1 MKSRNRSVAVVQR
14 VALLLGFCLVA
25 IGCGG
30 DTGGT
35 DATTVDSG
43 EVAVSDDGNGGSDGT
58 SDDASGTGSAGS
70 NEDAATATTAA
81 PLEDASDGTVCIG
94 DACDEQITTDEDDA
108 PQPVAGGTLRVAVE
122 AETDGLNP
130 TANNFAVSAYIMGF
144 STLDPLFSVD
154 SDGNWFPYLA
164 EWGKPVGDGS
174 SWQIKVREGISFHD
188 GTPLN
193 ADALIANFEASLN
206 DPVVSLAVR
215 PNYPAEN
222 RYEKIDEFTLQYNLI
237 RPSAHFPVNLIG
249 QLGMIASPTWLAAV
263 AEDENLNQRPVGTG
277 PFKLESRTQDV
288 STKVVKNPNYWQ
300 GTDDIYLDGIEFFVT
315 TDPALAA
322 EQLAAGEL
330 DVVVTSNA
338 DATLTLRDAQNAS
351 SLENVYAEE
360 DFVML
365 NTRAAPTDDIRVRQ
379 ALTFATD
386 RNAYHDLIGQGTR
399 PLADSMYHPDLI
411 WNNPDVVQEGNMA
424 ERAGPLVASYCA
436 DFPVNCSNGKVKVEL
451 QFSGPSTL
459 QTRIMDVLSSGWEPF
474 FEIERQQLPQDQH
487 IVQTALGAFQVVT
500 WRQFGFVDPDLEVFW
515 LECATA
521 TGPITLNWV
530 RVCDEG
536 RDALLFEQRATTD
549 EARRVEIMREIQAE
563 MNKTYAYIFL
573 THTNWTVGFRNAVKN
588 ICGQTGP
595 EGVLLLCNNQG
606 AGFYHNVWI
615 DEG

>member
-1 MKSRNRSVAVVQR
+1 MKSRTRFALVAPR
-14 VALLLGFCLVA
+14 VALLLGLCLVA
-25 IGCGG
+25 ASCGG
-30 DTGGT
+30 DTGGSPST
-35 DATTVDSG
+35 DSDQ
-43 EVAVSDDGNGGSDGT
+43 VAVSDEGATATTTDDGSDSG
-58 SDDASGTGSAGS
+58 DDS
-70 NEDAATATTAA
+70 ATATTAA
-81 PLEDASDGTVCIG
+81 PVEDASEGTVCIG
-94 DACDEQITTDEDDA
+94 DACDEQAIDTADADTTDT
-108 PQPVAGGTLRVAVE
+108 PQAVKGGTLRVAVE

-144 STLDPLFSVD
+144 SMLDPLFSVD
-154 SDGNWFPYLA
+154 SKGDWFPYLA
-164 EWGKPVGDGS
+164 EWGRPVGDGS

-215 PNYPAEN
+215 PNYPTEN

-263 AEDENLNQRPVGTG
+263 AEDESLNQRPVGTG
-277 PFKLESRTQDV
+277 PFIFESRTQDV
-288 STKVVKNPNYWQ
+288 STKVVKNPDYWQ
-300 GTDDIYLDGIEFFVT
+300 GSDDIYLDAIEFFIT
-315 TDPALAA
+315 TDPAIAA
-322 EQLAAGEL
+322 EQMAAGEL

-338 DATLTLRDAQNAS
+338 DATLTLRDAQS
-351 SLENVYAEE
+351 VTSLENLYAEE

-365 NTRAAPTDDIRVRQ
+365 NTQAAPTDDIRVRQ

-386 RNAYHDLIGQGTR
+386 RQGYHDLIGQGTR
-399 PLADSMYHPDLI
+399 PLADSMYHPDLV

-424 ERAGPLVASYCA
+424 ERAGPLVESYCA
-436 DFPVNCSNGKVKVEL
+436 DFPKNCTSNGKVKIEL

-459 QTRIMDVLSSGWEPF
+459 QTRIMDVLSAGWEPF

-521 TGPITLNWV
+521 EGPIALNWV

-536 RDALLFEQRATTD
+536 RDALLYEQRAITD
-549 EARRVEIMREIQAE
+549 QDRRVEIMKEIQAE
-563 MNKTYAYIFL
+563 VNATYAYIFL
-573 THTNWTVGFRNAVKN
+573 THTNWTVGFRNSVKN

-595 EGVLLLCNNQG
+595 GEVLLLCNNQG